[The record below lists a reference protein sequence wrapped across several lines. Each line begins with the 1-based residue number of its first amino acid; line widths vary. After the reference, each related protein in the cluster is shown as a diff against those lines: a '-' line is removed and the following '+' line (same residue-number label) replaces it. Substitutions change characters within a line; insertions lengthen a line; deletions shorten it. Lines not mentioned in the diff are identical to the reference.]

1 MNALSVDGVDV
12 SRGDVPVLHDITL
25 HVAPG
30 EAVCLLGRNGM
41 GKTTLLR
48 TVMGLT
54 RASGGL
60 ISLEDREIHR
70 LAPHAIARLGIG
82 YVPQGRGI
90 FSKLSVEENLLIGGQ
105 RGKDDALLDE
115 MYELFPVL
123 AERRRRSGATLS
135 GGEQQMLAIARCLIR
150 RPKLILLDEPTEG
163 LQPSLVQRLAELMP
177 TIRER
182 FDVAYLLV
190 EQNIDFAFS
199 ITDRGYVLEGGRIA
213 VAGTATQLR
222 DHPLIIEYLAV

>member
-1 MNALSVDGVDV
+1 VNVLSIDAVDV
-12 SRGDVPVLHDITL
+12 ARSDIPVLHDITL
-25 HVAPG
+25 EVAPG

-54 RASGGL
+54 RASSGR
-60 ISLEDREIHR
+60 IRLEGREIHR
-70 LAPHAIARLGIG
+70 LSSHAIARLGIG

-90 FSKLSVEENLLIGGQ
+90 FSKLSVEENLLIGRQ
-105 RGKDDALLDE
+105 RGGADRLLDDV
-115 MYELFPVL
+115 YELFPVL
-123 AERRRRSGATLS
+123 AERRRQSGGTLS

-150 RPKLILLDEPTEG
+150 EPKLILLDEPTEG
-163 LQPSLVQRLAELMP
+163 LQPSLVQRLAELLP

-182 FDVAYLLV
+182 FDVSYLLV

-199 ITDRGYVLEGGRIA
+199 VTDRGYVLEGGRIE
-213 VAGTATQLR
+213 VSGTTSELR
-222 DHPLIIEYLAV
+222 DHPLIIGYLAV

>member
-1 MNALSVDGVDV
+1 VNALSVDGVDV

-213 VAGTATQLR
+213 VSGTATQLR
-222 DHPLIIEYLAV
+222 DHPLIVEYLAV

>member
-1 MNALSVDGVDV
+1 MNVLSIDGVYVARSDI
-12 SRGDVPVLHDITL
+12 PVLHDVTL
-25 HVAPG
+25 NVAAG

-48 TVMGLT
+48 TVIGLT
-54 RASGGL
+54 RASSGRIRL
-60 ISLEDREIHR
+60 DEEEVQR

-90 FSKLSVEENLLIGGQ
+90 FSKLSVEENLLIGRQ
-105 RGKDDALLDE
+105 RPKDNELLDE

-123 AERRRRSGATLS
+123 AERRRQSGGTLS

-150 RPKLILLDEPTEG
+150 EPKLILLDEPTEG
-163 LQPSLVQRLAELMP
+163 LQPSLVQRLAELLP

-182 FDVAYLLV
+182 FDVSYLLV

-199 ITDRGYVLEGGRIA
+199 VTDRGYVLEGGRIA
-213 VAGTATQLR
+213 VTGTTSELR
-222 DHPLIIEYLAV
+222 DHKLIIEYLAV

>member
-1 MNALSVDGVDV
+1 VNALSVAGVDV

-54 RASGGL
+54 RASGGR
-60 ISLEDREIHR
+60 ISLEDREIHQ

-105 RGKDDALLDE
+105 RGKDDVLLDE
-115 MYELFPVL
+115 MYGLFPVL

-199 ITDRGYVLEGGRIA
+199 VTDRGYVLEGGRIA
-213 VAGTATQLR
+213 VAGTAKQLR
-222 DHPLIIEYLAV
+222 DHPLIVEYLAV

>member
-1 MNALSVDGVDV
+1 VNVLSIDGVDV
-12 SRGDVPVLHDITL
+12 SRGDIPVLHDITL

-54 RASGGL
+54 RASGGR
-60 ISLEDREIHR
+60 ISLEDMEIQR

-90 FSKLSVEENLLIGGQ
+90 FSKLSVEENLLIGKRGQ
-105 RGKDDALLDE
+105 HDGEMQDE

-123 AERRRRSGATLS
+123 AERRRRSGGTLS

-163 LQPSLVQRLAELMP
+163 LQPSLVQRLEELLP

-182 FDVAYLLV
+182 FAVSYLLV

-199 ITDRGYVLEGGRIA
+199 VTDRGYVLERGRIA
-213 VAGTATQLR
+213 VSGTTPELR
-222 DHPLIIEYLAV
+222 DHKLIVEYLAV

>member
-1 MNALSVDGVDV
+1 MTVLSIDGVDV
-12 SRGDVPVLHDITL
+12 SRGDIPVLHDITAN
-25 HVAPG
+25 VGEG

-54 RASGGL
+54 RAGRGRIAL
-60 ISLEDREIHR
+60 GDMEIQR
-70 LAPHAIARLGIG
+70 LRPHAIARLGIG

-90 FSKLSVEENLLIGGQ
+90 FSTLSVEENLLIGRQ
-105 RGKDDALLDE
+105 RRRSDEPLDE

-123 AERRRRSGATLS
+123 AERRRRSGGTLS

-163 LQPSLVQRLAELMP
+163 LQPTLVQRLAELLP
-177 TIRER
+177 AVRKR

-199 ITDRGYVLEGGRIA
+199 VTDRGYVLEGGRIA
-213 VAGTATQLR
+213 VSGTATELR
-222 DHPLIIEYLAV
+222 DHPLIVGYLAV

>member
-70 LAPHAIARLGIG
+70 LAPHAIARVGIG

-213 VAGTATQLR
+213 VSGTATQLR
-222 DHPLIIEYLAV
+222 DHPLIVEYLAV

>member
-199 ITDRGYVLEGGRIA
+199 VTDRGYVLEGGRIA
-213 VAGTATQLR
+213 VSGTATQLR
-222 DHPLIIEYLAV
+222 DHPLIVEYLAV

>member
-105 RGKDDALLDE
+105 RGKNDALLDE
-115 MYELFPVL
+115 MYGLFPVL

-213 VAGTATQLR
+213 VSGTATQLR
-222 DHPLIIEYLAV
+222 DHPLIVEYLAV

>member
-1 MNALSVDGVDV
+1 VNVLSIDEVDV
-12 SRGDVPVLHDITL
+12 SRGDIPVLHDITL

-54 RASGGL
+54 RASGGR
-60 ISLEDREIHR
+60 ISLEDTEIER
-70 LAPHAIARLGIG
+70 LSPHAIARLGIG

-90 FSKLSVEENLLIGGQ
+90 FSKLSVEENLIVGRR
-105 RGKDDALLDE
+105 RGKDDELLDE

-123 AERRRRSGATLS
+123 AERRRHSGATLS

-163 LQPSLVQRLAELMP
+163 LQPSLVQRLAELLP
-177 TIRER
+177 EIRER
-182 FDVAYLLV
+182 FAVSYLLV

-199 ITDRGYVLEGGRIA
+199 VTDRGHVLEGGRIA
-213 VAGTATQLR
+213 VTGTIPELR
-222 DHPLIIEYLAV
+222 DHTLIIEYLAV

>member
-1 MNALSVDGVDV
+1 MNVLSIDGVDV

-48 TVMGLT
+48 SVMGLT
-54 RASGGL
+54 RASGGR
-60 ISLEDREIHR
+60 ISLEDREIHQ
-70 LAPHAIARLGIG
+70 LAPHGIARLGIG

-105 RGKDDALLDE
+105 RGKDDVLLDE
-115 MYELFPVL
+115 MYGLFPVL

-177 TIRER
+177 AIRKR

-199 ITDRGYVLEGGRIA
+199 VTDRGYVLEGGRIA
-213 VAGTATQLR
+213 VSGTATQLR
-222 DHPLIIEYLAV
+222 DHPLIVEYLAV

>member
-54 RASGGL
+54 RASGGR

-213 VAGTATQLR
+213 VSGTATQLR
-222 DHPLIIEYLAV
+222 DHPLIVEYLAI

>member
-1 MNALSVDGVDV
+1 VNVLSIEGVDV

-54 RASGGL
+54 RASDGR
-60 ISLEDREIHR
+60 ISLGERETQR
-70 LAPHAIARLGIG
+70 LSPHAIARLGIG

-90 FSKLSVEENLLIGGQ
+90 FSKLSVEENLLIGSQ
-105 RGKDDALLDE
+105 RQRDGGLLDE
-115 MYELFPVL
+115 MFELFPVL
-123 AERRRRSGATLS
+123 AERQRQSGGTLS

-163 LQPSLVQRLAELMP
+163 LQPSLVQRLAELLP
-177 TIRER
+177 EIRER
-182 FDVAYLLV
+182 FAVAYLLV

-199 ITDRGYVLEGGRIA
+199 VTDRGYVLESGRIA
-213 VAGTATQLR
+213 VTGTTQELR
-222 DHPLIIEYLAV
+222 DHELIVEYLAV

>member
-1 MNALSVDGVDV
+1 VNELSIDGVDV
-12 SRGDVPVLHDITL
+12 SRGDIPVLHDITL

-54 RASGGL
+54 RASGGR
-60 ISLEDREIHR
+60 ISLEDMEIQR

-90 FSKLSVEENLLIGGQ
+90 FSKLSVEENLLIGKRGQ
-105 RGKDDALLDE
+105 HDGEMQDE

-123 AERRRRSGATLS
+123 AERRRRSGGTLS

-163 LQPSLVQRLAELMP
+163 LQPSLVQRLEELLP

-182 FDVAYLLV
+182 FAVSYLLV

-199 ITDRGYVLEGGRIA
+199 VTDRGYVLERGRIA
-213 VAGTATQLR
+213 VSGTTPELR
-222 DHPLIIEYLAV
+222 DHKLIVEYLAV

>member
-213 VAGTATQLR
+213 VSGTATQLR
-222 DHPLIIEYLAV
+222 DHPLIVEYLAV

>member
-1 MNALSVDGVDV
+1 MNVLSIDGVDV

-48 TVMGLT
+48 SVMGLT
-54 RASGGL
+54 RPSGGR
-60 ISLEDREIHR
+60 ISLEDREIHQ
-70 LAPHAIARLGIG
+70 LAPHGIARLGIG

-105 RGKDDALLDE
+105 RGKDDVLLDE
-115 MYELFPVL
+115 MYGLFPVL

-177 TIRER
+177 TIRKR

-199 ITDRGYVLEGGRIA
+199 VTDRGYVLEGGRIS
-213 VAGTATQLR
+213 VSGTATQLR
-222 DHPLIIEYLAV
+222 DHPLIVEYLAV

>member
-1 MNALSVDGVDV
+1 MNVLSIDGVDV
-12 SRGDVPVLHDITL
+12 SRGDIPVLHDITL

-54 RASGGL
+54 RASDGR
-60 ISLEDREIHR
+60 ISLEDMEIQR

-90 FSKLSVEENLLIGGQ
+90 FSKLSVEENLLIGKRGQ
-105 RGKDDALLDE
+105 HDGEMQDE

-123 AERRRRSGATLS
+123 AERRRRYGGTLS

-163 LQPSLVQRLAELMP
+163 LQPSLVQRLEELLP

-182 FDVAYLLV
+182 FAVSYLLV

-199 ITDRGYVLEGGRIA
+199 VTDRGYVLERGRIA
-213 VAGTATQLR
+213 VSGTTPELR
-222 DHPLIIEYLAV
+222 DHKLIVEYLAV